1 MRTLV
6 LNAGYEPPAVVSFTR
21 ALVLVMNQ
29 KATIIQAEKGHPVWA
44 ARESWERPS
53 IILPEPT
60 DRASANASAWELA
73 S

>member
-29 KATIIQAEKGHPVWA
+29 KATIIQAEGHPVWA
-44 ARESWERPS
+44 ATESWERPS